1 MVIENFTNR
10 KCRSPKQNSRQ
21 TSNNQEEIG
30 PPISRSAYFAFSI
43 HQVHHKRIR
52 VVASE
57 SFQSTH
63 GCAEHELYN
72 NSSSCYSS
80 ESRASG
86 RTTRGHT
93 PQVDLGSDHK
103 IDLGSVPTVRALS
116 YASSRKNTL
125 PKIRKQTCKIY
136 CCIDV

>member
-1 MVIENFTNR
+1 M
-10 KCRSPKQNSRQ
+10 
-21 TSNNQEEIG
+21 
-30 PPISRSAYFAFSI
+30 
-43 HQVHHKRIR
+43 
-52 VVASE
+52 ASK
-57 SFQSTH
+57 SFQSTR

-72 NSSSCYSS
+72 NSSFCYSL

-93 PQVDLGSDHK
+93 PQVDLESDHK

-125 PKIRKQTCKIY
+125 PKIRKQTGKVY
-136 CCIDV
+136 CCIDIQHKIHTRLKRSYTHTSSIPCGNLLSEAPPLPSSLSLKTKFLSDTPQS